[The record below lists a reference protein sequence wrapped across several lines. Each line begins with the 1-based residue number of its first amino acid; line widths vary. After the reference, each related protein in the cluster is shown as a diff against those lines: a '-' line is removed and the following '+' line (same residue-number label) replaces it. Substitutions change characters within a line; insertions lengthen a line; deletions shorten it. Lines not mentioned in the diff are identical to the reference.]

1 MDKKIIPIIA
11 IALWCFGCATGGPQE
26 VASSTYSPSTATY
39 ASKKLQPNNLVF
51 DPVAIDS
58 SALPNLRDLPFPAS
72 LKNIEEARAYTGI
85 IKNKTSCEVSIP
97 SQNSDATLVI
107 PPHSWI
113 KFTIWTRKSNV
124 TAYHNGK
131 PFYCL
136 NIFAQPHEYPF
147 MCKKYDFM
155 AEIVKSEPVIRHRPR
170 HWPSKLK
177 RRKIKRRVNPP
188 C

>member
-1 MDKKIIPIIA
+1 MDRKIISIIA
-11 IALWCFGCATGGPQE
+11 IALWCFGCATGAQE
-26 VASSTYSPSTATY
+26 VDNRAYPPSTAAY
-39 ASKKLQPNNLVF
+39 ATKKLKSNDLVF
-51 DPVAIDS
+51 DPVAIDG

-72 LKNIEEARAYTGI
+72 LKNLEEARPYTGI
-85 IKNKTSCEVSIP
+85 IKNKTSREVSIP

-113 KFTIWTRKSNV
+113 EFTIWTRKSNV
-124 TAYHNGK
+124 TAYHKGK

-136 NIFAQPHEYPF
+136 NIFAHPHEYPF

-155 AEIVKSEPVIRHRPR
+155 AEIVKSEPIIRHWPR
-170 HWPSKLK
+170 RGPSKLK
-177 RRKIKRRVNPP
+177 RRIIKRRLNPP